1 MLDFSRI
8 AERRRRRA
16 HCAGEI
22 PCSKKHFFEREA
34 SRGLSDNIKL
44 TDPFRGPP
52 GACDRSP
59 PPGPKFAPGP
69 RAALRRARTAREEE
83 QRQQASSARH
93 HPSDALSR
101 SVRYRC
107 AGETK
112 ARREQTMS
120 RAPAVGDKIKWRAVR
135 EERERET
142 ETVIEMLSSLLRRE
156 GNEKTDRAGKTAGM
170 ARLPPEKPMPPPPA
184 ALASPRKERAPTAAQ
199 GQHSI
204 RSPLL
209 CRLALGRG
217 V

>member
-1 MLDFSRI
+1 MSRLAERLSAGGAGSGAQRLETLVPKGMLDFSRI

-22 PCSKKHFFEREA
+22 PCSKKHWFFEREA
-34 SRGLSDNIKL
+34 SRGLSDNIK
-44 TDPFRGPP
+44 
-52 GACDRSP
+52 
-59 PPGPKFAPGP
+59 
-69 RAALRRARTAREEE
+69 
-83 QRQQASSARH
+83 SARH